1 MAEEEITQAEEV
13 EIAQAKKVEITQA
26 EEVEKAM
33 QEKKKKTS
41 KKKGPKAEVKEEK
54 NETSIENKKK
64 ALLEKAKKLAEAI
77 VPVGGRGLT
86 KESVEASKIADEEFK
101 GLKTDNMLIPL
112 EDYVKSGIYLGTKVI
127 TPDMKPYVFKRRN
140 DGLAIIN
147 TKMADEKIKI
157 AAAFLS
163 EYAPDKIVVACK
175 REAGWKAMET
185 FTKVTGIRVF
195 TKKYPAGII
204 TNTRLPVFFEPELAV
219 IIDPWLDKNLLSDST
234 LINIPIISLCDTNNL
249 TSNID
254 LIIPCNNKS
263 NKSIGLV
270 FWVLAREYLKLKGLD
285 SKIPDIKEFTGEKE

>member
-1 MAEEEITQAEEV
+1 MAEEEIKKTEEV
-13 EIAQAKKVEITQA
+13 VEVK
-26 EEVEKAM
+26 EE
-33 QEKKKKTS
+33 KKKTS
-41 KKKGPKAEVKEEK
+41 KKKTEKKREEVKEVKKELSL
-54 NETSIENKKK
+54 EEKKK
-64 ALLEKAKKLAEAI
+64 AIIEKAKKLAEGI

-147 TKMADEKIKI
+147 TKMADEKIRV
-157 AAAFLS
+157 AAAFLA
-163 EYAPDKIVVACK
+163 EYSPEKIVVACK
-175 REAGWKAMET
+175 REAGWQAMQT
-185 FTKVTGIRVF
+185 FSKVTGIRVF
-195 TKKYPAGII
+195 TKKYPSGII
-204 TNTRLPVFFEPELAV
+204 TNTKLPVFFEPELAV
-219 IIDPWLDKNLLSDST
+219 IVDPWLDKNLLYDST
-234 LINIPIISLCDTNNL
+234 LINIPVVSLCDTNNL

-270 FWVLAREYLKLKGLD
+270 FWVLAREYLKLKGMD
-285 SKIPDIKEFTGEKE
+285 AKVPGIKEFTGEKE

>member
-13 EIAQAKKVEITQA
+13 ENAQTEKVEITQA

-41 KKKGPKAEVKEEK
+41 KKKESKKEVKDTPLDE
-54 NETSIENKKK
+54 KKK
-64 ALLEKAKKLAEAI
+64 ALLEKAKKLAEGI

-147 TKMADEKIKI
+147 TKMADEKIKV
-157 AAAFLS
+157 AAAMLA
-163 EYAPDKIVVACK
+163 EYAPEKIVVACK
-175 REAGWKAMET
+175 REAGWQAMQT
-185 FTKVTGIRVF
+185 FSKVTGIRVF

-219 IIDPWLDKNLLSDST
+219 IVDPWLDKNLLYDST

-254 LIIPCNNKS
+254 LIVPCNNKS

-270 FWVLAREYLKLKGLD
+270 FWILAKEYLKLKGMD
-285 SKIPDIKEFTGEKE
+285 SKVPDIKEFTGEKE

>member
-1 MAEEEITQAEEV
+1 MPEEEIKQSEEAV
-13 EIAQAKKVEITQA
+13 EVKE
-26 EEVEKAM
+26 
-33 QEKKKKTS
+33 EKKKKTS
-41 KKKGPKAEVKEEK
+41 KKKTEKKTEEVAEAKKELSLE
-54 NETSIENKKK
+54 EKKK
-64 ALLEKAKKLAEAI
+64 AILEKAKKLAADI

-147 TKMADEKIKI
+147 TKMADEKIKV
-157 AAAFLS
+157 AAAMLA
-163 EYAPDKIVVACK
+163 EYAPEKIVVACK
-175 REAGWKAMET
+175 REAGWQAMQT
-185 FTKVTGIRVF
+185 FSKVTGIRVF

-219 IIDPWLDKNLLSDST
+219 IVDPWLDKNLLYDST

-254 LIIPCNNKS
+254 LIVPCNNKS

-270 FWVLAREYLKLKGLD
+270 FWILAKEYLKLKGMD